1 MLLSQFRQNCRKG
14 GVARVKAG
22 YRIHDLMIGS
32 MVSRFIQLA
41 GKLCQLLGV
50 GGIVAHHV
58 LHQSNQLLHGGV
70 AMVVSTLRTVQMLM
84 GMGMLVIVGM
94 RVIMGMGVGMAV
106 VSMLVG
112 VGVGML
118 MGMSTTAD
126 VVVIQMHS
134 KILL

>member
-70 AMVVSTLRTVQMLM
+70 TVIVAVLCAVELVMVVRM
-84 GMGMLVIVGM
+84 GMGDI
-94 RVIMGMGVGMAV
+94 
-106 VSMLVG
+106 SF
-112 VGVGML
+112 
-118 MGMSTTAD
+118 
-126 VVVIQMHS
+126 Q
-134 KILL
+134 K